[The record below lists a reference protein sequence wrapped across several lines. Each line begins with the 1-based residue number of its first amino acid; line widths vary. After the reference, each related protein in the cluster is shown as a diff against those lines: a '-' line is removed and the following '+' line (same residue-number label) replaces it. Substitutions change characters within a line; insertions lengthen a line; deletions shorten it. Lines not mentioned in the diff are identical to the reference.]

1 MLLWSS
7 RMKYCTGTMDHQR
20 FRQRSRLRCMVSMK
34 DNARTLYMP
43 LWDVAELVAAIDL
56 LKTSIPGETIERR
69 FAIFGGVARGC
80 ITLNEAVV
88 SRRIREL
95 QREINDIDSLY
106 VGMAN
111 LKML

>member
-7 RMKYCTGTMDHQR
+7 RMKYCTVRWTTSVSAKEAFKMYGFHE
-20 FRQRSRLRCMVSMK
+20 RQRAYVVYAVVGRG
-34 DNARTLYMP
+34 RTGRS
-43 LWDVAELVAAIDL
+43 DRFV
-56 LKTSIPGETIERR
+56 KTSIPGETIERR